1 MDKPGPY
8 TRDFDIHF
16 APLAEI
22 EADPAIL
29 TGYDSSLTT
38 SQLQALNEVLTG
50 PTERET

>member
-1 MDKPGPY
+1 MDTNVKLEIY
-8 TRDFDIHF
+8 RRT
-16 APLAEI
+16 AEI

-29 TGYDSSLTT
+29 TEYDSSLTT